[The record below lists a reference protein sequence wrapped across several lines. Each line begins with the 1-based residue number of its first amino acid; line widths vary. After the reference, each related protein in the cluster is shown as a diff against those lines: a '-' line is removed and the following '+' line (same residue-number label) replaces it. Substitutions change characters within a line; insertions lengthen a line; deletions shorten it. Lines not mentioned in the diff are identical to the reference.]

1 MNREITKDPDITS
14 LTKIMEFKGTKET
27 WYIYREN
34 GEIYIECD
42 RPNWTVAKTL
52 SNFVEDEANALLISK
67 APEMLEKLYE
77 IVQAIENETIII
89 QENED
94 NDGWE
99 NFGGRF
105 YSEAKKLIK
114 EATDLT

>member
-1 MNREITKDPDITS
+1 
-14 LTKIMEFKGTKET
+14 MEFKGTKGKWFIDQDEWVLT
-27 WYIYREN
+27 
-34 GEIYIECD
+34 D
-42 RPNWTVAKTL
+42 DKTELGDIICAPPEEWEL
-52 SNFVEDEANALLISK
+52 SNIKWQANAKLISK
-67 APEMLEKLYE
+67 APEMLEKLCE

-114 EATDLT
+114 EATELS